1 MEKNSITLASTDYQ
15 ILPLSLGQMR
25 ALGIG
30 LLEKRNPH
38 ELPALPAGGAAQPA
52 TFTAEQLTE
61 NEKATWD
68 RMVSVVVEAL
78 SRRYP
83 EMTAD
88 VLLASDTTLKE
99 LAKAYWDTL
108 TMAGLIKVD
117 QPGEPAPAGVMTQS
131 PGATSTPI

>member
-1 MEKNSITLASTDYQ
+1 MEKNTITLAGTDYQ

-52 TFTAEQLTE
+52 KLTPEQVTE
-61 NEKATWD
+61 NERATWD
-68 RMVSVVVEAL
+68 RMVSVVAAAL
-78 SRRYP
+78 SRHYP
-83 EMTAD
+83 EMNAE
-88 VLLASDTTLKE
+88 VLLASDTTLNE

-108 TMAGLIKVD
+108 NMAGLIKVD
-117 QPGEPAPAGVMTQS
+117 QPGEPAPAGETTQS
-131 PGATSTPI
+131 PGVTSTPT

>member
-1 MEKNSITLASTDYQ
+1 MEKNTITLDGMDYQ

-30 LLEKRNPH
+30 LAEKRNPY

-52 TFTAEQLTE
+52 TLTAEQQVE

-68 RMVSVVVEAL
+68 RMVSVVEAAL

-83 EMTAD
+83 EMTTEA
-88 VLLASDTTLKE
+88 LLASDTTLAE
-99 LAKAYWDTL
+99 LARAYWDVL
-108 TMAGLIKVD
+108 IMAGLIKVD
-117 QPGEPAPAGVMTQS
+117 QPGEGTPAGETTQS
-131 PGATSTPI
+131 PGATSTPT